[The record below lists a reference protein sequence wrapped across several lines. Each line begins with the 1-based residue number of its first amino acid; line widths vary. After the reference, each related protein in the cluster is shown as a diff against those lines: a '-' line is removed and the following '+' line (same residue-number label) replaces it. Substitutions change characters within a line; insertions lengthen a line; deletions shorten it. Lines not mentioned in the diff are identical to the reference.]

1 MDHLSQNALPANS
14 KTSLGARH
22 IEGREWWL
30 WGFAVTVTL
39 LLTAGIVFLTFFG
52 GHSEKNPAYWSDLQ
66 EWVRGLAALVLL
78 FDIYTLY
85 QNFQLQRV
93 RRQLAE
99 RDELFQLIT
108 ENAADMIAVVDN
120 SGRRLYNS
128 PACQKVLGYSVEELS
143 HSSSFDQTRPSDRER
158 VVQAAKKA
166 HRTGRGQRLE
176 YRMRHKD
183 GTWRILESTANP
195 IQNGRGEIEKLVIV
209 NRDITEQN
217 ERRRRSPTTR
227 STIV

>member
-1 MDHLSQNALPANS
+1 MGSRTGGSCLVVRHL
-14 KTSLGARH
+14 H
-22 IEGREWWL
+22 
-30 WGFAVTVTL
+30 AVPELSV
-39 LLTAGIVFLTFFG
+39 A
-52 GHSEKNPAYWSDLQ
+52 
-66 EWVRGLAALVLL
+66 
-78 FDIYTLY
+78 
-85 QNFQLQRV
+85 RV
-93 RRQLAE
+93 RRQVAE

-108 ENAADMIAVVDN
+108 ENAADMIAFVDN

-128 PACQKVLGYSVEELS
+128 PAYQKVLGYSVEELS
-143 HSSSFDQTRPSDRER
+143 HNSSFDQIRPSDRER